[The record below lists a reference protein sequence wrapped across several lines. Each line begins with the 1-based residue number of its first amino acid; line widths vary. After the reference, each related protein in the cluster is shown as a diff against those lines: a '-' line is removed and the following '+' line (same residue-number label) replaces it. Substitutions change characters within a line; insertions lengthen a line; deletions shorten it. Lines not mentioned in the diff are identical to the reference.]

1 MDKHQIADLKEQ
13 TWEDFFKD
21 RPETWEKAYHAFGGR
36 RRAENLDENSDVWQL
51 TLDSM
56 LAAYSDM
63 LAELLIKCLKGA
75 NFSIPP
81 NSPKYDTAI
90 RLLHNCLLDKGP
102 DKRFWAEVESFL
114 EAELDKPP
122 EEAEEKLGW
131 CSCGWVPEPGT
142 VVPWSCPKCD
152 ADIQLPISNKPPEPE
167 CKHRKKHMKMFENF
181 GERHFKGW
189 SYIYYKDIG
198 DKHCRDCGA
207 KL

>member
-13 TWEDFFKD
+13 TSEEFWRDWERLYQMF
-21 RPETWEKAYHAFGGR
+21 EGR
-36 RRAENLDENSDVWQL
+36 RKAEE
-51 TLDSM
+51 
-56 LAAYSDM
+56 
-63 LAELLIKCLKGA
+63 KK
-75 NFSIPP
+75 FRPH
-81 NSPKYDTAI
+81 SPKYDTAI
-90 RLLHNCLLDKGP
+90 RLLHNCLLDKGSN
-102 DKRFWAEVESFL
+102 KRFWAEVESFL